1 MLTISP
7 GLCHNVLRT
16 RGPLPKGGY
25 GMDNEWNNNE
35 YLPPQPEHSID
46 PEYTPEY
53 PDVTFF
59 KESAV
64 TMREENIFKGEVPT
78 GEKPQN
84 TQKQKEQKAKQTRMS
99 WFRRFLGSAM
109 RGGAALL
116 AASTLIVNAAEGDS
130 SAAARRIQGLVLK
143 LRKDAIEQPSDYTPD
158 ELGGIWDSDPE
169 APHNYDFSNL
179 IVVEEP
185 TCTKPGVSCYVCR
198 DCGVKLLQTT
208 TKPHTPAAPVEEKRV
223 EPDCTHDGSY
233 EEVTYCKICGAEI
246 SRILR
251 VLYAPGHTTGEYVV
265 ENAVE
270 PNCTENGS
278 EDDVF
283 YCTVCGEEV
292 SRTTVTIAAL
302 GHTPNE
308 PVIENTVD
316 PSCTEDGSE
325 DEVVYC
331 SVCGEEIS
339 RTTVVLEALG
349 HTEGEL
355 VIENTVD
362 PKCTADGSE
371 DEVIYCS
378 VCGEE
383 LSRTTEVI
391 PALGHSYTLKVT
403 DPTCTAQGYTTH
415 TCSRC
420 GSSYKD
426 TYKAALGHSYTSKV
440 TAATCTAQGYTT
452 YTCSRCGDS
461 YKGNTTAALG
471 HSYTDTV
478 TAPTCTAQGYTTHT
492 CSRCGDSYKDST
504 TAALGHSYTATVTAP
519 TCTAQGYTTHTCSR
533 CGNNY
538 KDTYTAALGHHFDIQ
553 TWNWSPVDDNGN
565 YDNSGARIPVMTCS
579 RNCGTP
585 AFTISFVNGNTI
597 SYNINAD
604 FWSQAESEGYYALEW
619 GDCSGGDDTFVA
631 YIADGSEEATSRT
644 GQIVLDFTPVS
655 GRTYTYKI
663 CLRVASSGSSD
674 DVCFVAPQGG
684 GKRTYTAP

>member
-1 MLTISP
+1 
-7 GLCHNVLRT
+7 
-16 RGPLPKGGY
+16 
-25 GMDNEWNNNE
+25 MDNEWNYKE
-35 YLPPQPEHSID
+35 ELELGPEHLID
-46 PEYTPEY
+46 PEFTPEY
-53 PDVTFF
+53 PDVSFF
-59 KESAV
+59 KESSV
-64 TMREENIFKGEVPT
+64 TMREENIFQGEVPG
-78 GEKPQN
+78 GETPPK
-84 TQKQKEQKAKQTRMS
+84 TADRQKAKQTRMS
-99 WFRRFLGSAM
+99 WFRKFLGSAM
-109 RGGAALL
+109 RGGAAIL
-116 AASTLIVNAAEGDS
+116 AASTLVVNAAEGDP
-130 SAAARRIQGLVLK
+130 SAAARRIKDLVLK
-143 LRKDAIEQPSDYTPD
+143 LRKDAIEQQSDYSPD
-158 ELGGIWDSDPE
+158 ELGALWDSDPE

-251 VLYAPGHTTGEYVV
+251 VLCAPGHTTGEYVV

-362 PKCTADGSE
+362 PKCTTDGSE

-391 PALGHSYTLKVT
+391 PALGHSYTAAVT
-403 DPTCTAQGYTTH
+403 APTCTAQGYTTH

-420 GSSYKD
+420 GDSYKD
-426 TYKAALGHSYTSKV
+426 TYTAALGHNYTSKV

-452 YTCSRCGDS
+452 YTCSRCGSS
-461 YKGNTTAALG
+461 YQGNTTAALG

-478 TAPTCTAQGYTTHT
+478 TAATCTAQGYTTHT

-533 CGNNY
+533 CGDSY
-538 KDTYTAALGHHFDIQ
+538 KDTYTAALGHSFPVE
-553 TWNWSPVDDNGN
+553 TWNEDVIYHEDTGEYEYIAPV
-565 YDNSGARIPVMTCS
+565 VTCTRCS
-579 RNCGTP
+579 TP
-585 AFTISFVNGNTI
+585 ALTISFANAKTI
-597 SYNINAD
+597 NYTINAD
-604 FWSQAESEGYYALEW
+604 FWTQASQALGFFEW
-619 GDCSGGDDTFVA
+619 GDCVVYEDANRTYGIG
-631 YIADGSEEATSRT
+631 YIASGYNEATSRT
-644 GQIVLDFTPVS
+644 GTIVLDFTPES
-655 GRTYTYKI
+655 GRTYYYLI
-663 CLRVASSGSSD
+663 SLRVATSGSSD
-674 DVCFVAPQGG
+674 DVCHVAPQGG
-684 GKRTYTAP
+684 EKQTYTQP